1 MYPLRAFVLTALV
14 VLTVLATWYRQR
26 ADWQQTLAAINLSQ
40 ITTSTGSTSTTIPE
54 ITPPATTPSAP
65 ADNQAVPNQTP
76 TPTTSP
82 TVAPPATTTIV
93 RQLPFSSQAPSG
105 NWDVFHEE
113 TCEEASMIIAWR
125 YWLSD
130 NRAIIPADEMEG
142 LLQAVAA
149 YERNAFGTDVST
161 TITQMRQTM
170 TDYYQIPAEKL
181 SVQNIAS
188 EAELLTAVQQG
199 VVITPFAGKLL
210 HNPNFRNG
218 GPRYHVAVIT
228 GYDGQQYIVHDVGTR
243 NGANYRYTGDT
254 LMGAL
259 HDYIPEN
266 QGDITAGVPRVLI
279 LQR

>member
-14 VLTVLATWYRQR
+14 VLTVMATWYRQR

-40 ITTSTGSTSTTIPE
+40 ITTDISSPSTTVPE
-54 ITPPATTPSAP
+54 LTPPTTPPVP
-65 ADNQAVPNQTP
+65 AP
-76 TPTTSP
+76 TPTLTPSP
-82 TVAPPATTTIV
+82 TVAPQSPTTVV

-105 NWDVFHEE
+105 NWDAFHEE

-125 YWLSD
+125 YWQND

-142 LLQAVAA
+142 LLQAVAT
-149 YERNAFGTDVST
+149 YERDALGTDVST
-161 TITQMRQTM
+161 TIAQMRQTM

-181 SVQNIAS
+181 SVQNITS
-188 EAELLTAVQQG
+188 ETELLSAVQQG
-199 VVITPFAGKLL
+199 VVIAPFAGKLL

-228 GYDGQQYIVHDVGTR
+228 GYDGQQFIVHDVGTR
-243 NGANYRYTGDT
+243 NGANYRYRGDT
-254 LMGAL
+254 LIGAL

-266 QGDITAGVPRVLI
+266 QGDITAGTPRVLI
-279 LQR
+279 LHR

>member
-1 MYPLRAFVLTALV
+1 MYPRRAYILASLV
-14 VLTVLATWYRQR
+14 VLAVVVTWYRQR
-26 ADWQQTLAAINLSQ
+26 SDWQQTLSAINIGQ
-40 ITTSTGSTSTTIPE
+40 I
-54 ITPPATTPSAP
+54 
-65 ADNQAVPNQTP
+65 AVQP
-76 TPTTSP
+76 TPTVITTPPVPVVDKPIPREP
-82 TVAPPATTTIV
+82 TPATAPIQTGPATVV

-105 NWDVFHEE
+105 NWDAFHEE
-113 TCEEASMIIAWR
+113 TCEEASLIIAWR

-130 NRAIIPADEMEG
+130 NRAIIPAVEMEG

-149 YERNAFGTDVST
+149 YERNTFGTDVST
-161 TITQMRQTM
+161 TIIQMRQTM

-181 SVQNIAS
+181 SVQNIVN
-188 EAELLTAVQQG
+188 EAELLTAVRQG
-199 VVITPFAGKLL
+199 VVIAPFAGKLL

-228 GYDGQQYIVHDVGTR
+228 GYDGQQFIVHDVGTR
-243 NGANYRYTGDT
+243 NGANYRYGGDI

-266 QGDITAGVPRVLI
+266 QGDITAGTPRVLI